1 MLTSSA
7 LLAPHLPTLVEDQHR
22 GHATPM
28 LVALEAVSQRL
39 LAEAPQAVV
48 VLSTRWNAPGPFRV
62 DAARRHRTLTDY
74 TGMGVVVRYDCN
86 GHPAL
91 ARALVEAAQ
100 RANLSA
106 GSATRGVDSGVSV
119 PLHFLVPDRRL
130 PVVPLSLPH
139 RPVSE
144 CRQWG
149 ALLRRVL
156 EAWPERVAFVVGG
169 VLSYNLH
176 AMNLR
181 RDLPESRELD
191 AAVLDAL
198 TRGAWG
204 EVGRTRPAAQ
214 LAQAQ
219 PEAALRHLEVLRGF
233 LGADLPGKV
242 LAYDALPGV
251 GAALVEFSIPAVA
264 PVLVAD
270 VAEPDPS
277 AANHEAGSP

>member
-28 LVALEAVSQRL
+28 LVALEALSQRL

-48 VLSTRWNAPGPFRV
+48 ALSTRWNAPGPFRV
-62 DAARRHRTLTDY
+62 DAGRRHRTLTDY

-86 GHPAL
+86 GQPAL
-91 ARALVEAAQ
+91 ARAIVEAAQ

-139 RPVSE
+139 RPAAE

-156 EAWPERVAFVVGG
+156 EAWPERVLFVVGG

-181 RDLPESRELD
+181 LVQSFRPGVTRCQLQRAFRSRVSRRSTTSRRST
-191 AAVLDAL
+191 A
-198 TRGAWG
+198 RC
-204 EVGRTRPAAQ
+204 RTCRPARARDSSR
-214 LAQAQ
+214 
-219 PEAALRHLEVLRGF
+219 PTRRC
-233 LGADLPGKV
+233 
-242 LAYDALPGV
+242 
-251 GAALVEFSIPAVA
+251 
-264 PVLVAD
+264 
-270 VAEPDPS
+270 
-277 AANHEAGSP
+277 